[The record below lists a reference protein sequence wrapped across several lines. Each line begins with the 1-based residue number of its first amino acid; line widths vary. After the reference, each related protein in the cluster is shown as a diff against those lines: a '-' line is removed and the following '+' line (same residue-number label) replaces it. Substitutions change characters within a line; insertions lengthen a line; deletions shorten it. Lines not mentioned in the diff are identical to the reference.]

1 MLYLLSTAVVL
12 LSFWLILSGMFEP
25 FLLGAGMLSVVAVVT
40 FMRRMEVI
48 DHEGHP
54 VHLGWR
60 GLIYFPWLIG
70 QIIKSS
76 LSVSRVILTPSM
88 PISPTLEAIRASQKT
103 GVGLALFAN
112 SITLTPGTIS
122 VETGSDEVLV
132 HALTVEALQDL
143 NSGQMDRRVTRVEG
157 EA

>member
-25 FLLGAGMLSVVAVVT
+25 FLLGAGMFSIVVVVT

-122 VETGSDEVLV
+122 VETGPDEVLV

-143 NSGQMDRRVTRVEG
+143 NRGEMDRRVTLLEG
-157 EA
+157 SS

>member
-25 FLLGAGMLSVVAVVT
+25 FLIGAGMLSVVAVVT

-76 LSVSRVILTPSM
+76 LSVSRVILTRSM
-88 PISPTLEAIRASQKT
+88 PISPTLGATRASQKT
-103 GVGLALFAN
+103 SVGLALFAN

-122 VETGSDEVLV
+122 VETGPDEVLV